1 MLNGPST
8 RCQHGFPASLTSNQF
23 SDLLARNTWAVST
36 LPIGWWWVW
45 VCTPFIYRGF
55 PGIPPYSLVKSS
67 IPSPKR
73 IITRPQVYVHWATY
87 LVSPSIPSWFEDMA
101 IISGTL
107 WYNIYQRYTI
117 RYHRYLQ
124 SYILVHWY
132 PRIPRYTKGF
142 PVVHWSSKYQ
152 WATLRMPLGT
162 QFQRE
167 RPWDH
172 RHSFCWWQKLRRSR
186 WNVVEEVIPKTL
198 EQEIRKCPL
207 KNSEDPLFYLW
218 ATIVVYSVLKYQ
230 TSLSRFSNL
239 QLSEWFCGIDGR
251 HLQIFQLVTVELE
264 IFDALKFQPQRMC
277 LSLELVEV
285 EMQNKNVLSFLKT
298 EESDFRHFIPG
309 HLLENRVFISPNP
322 GIHLLLI

>member
-239 QLSEWFCGIDGR
+239 QLFEVILWHWWSTLTDLSTGYCRTWNLRCS
-251 HLQIFQLVTVELE
+251 QIS
-264 IFDALKFQPQRMC
+264 AP
-277 LSLELVEV
+277 
-285 EMQNKNVLSFLKT
+285 KNVLVIGIGRSRNAKQK
-298 EESDFRHFIPG
+298 
-309 HLLENRVFISPNP
+309 RVELPQNWRIWFQALHSGPFAWK
-322 GIHLLLI
+322 